1 MFTRVSTTLLQ
12 RASVRH
18 GALTAATRM
27 QAYRPRLMAASFH
40 ASSRFAAS
48 ASDPFQSAS
57 SHPVMQKIG
66 ANPKVMEQLAE
77 FTMLLQKKGIDV
89 QGKQP
94 GFSEMMKIMN
104 DPEIKASVQKLAQEM
119 QAAGIQLDMQTI
131 AEIQNSLEDVKKEQG
146 NDSQDGVMNKM
157 KGFFKK

>member
-18 GALTAATRM
+18 GALTAAARM

-94 GFSEMMKIMN
+94 GFSE
-104 DPEIKASVQKLAQEM
+104 
-119 QAAGIQLDMQTI
+119 
-131 AEIQNSLEDVKKEQG
+131 VKRTG
-146 NDSQDGVMNKM
+146 RV
-157 KGFFKK
+157 